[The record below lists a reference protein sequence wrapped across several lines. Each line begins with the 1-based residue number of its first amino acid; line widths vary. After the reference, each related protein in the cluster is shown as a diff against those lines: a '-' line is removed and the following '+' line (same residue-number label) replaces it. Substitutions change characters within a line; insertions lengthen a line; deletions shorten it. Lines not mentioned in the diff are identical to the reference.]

1 MVNQVGKIAWIDL
14 TVENCRSV
22 ADFYQSVMGWH
33 LTPVD
38 VEDYQDFCAVLP
50 GTDTPIAGICH
61 KRGANQSIPSQW
73 MMYVTVDDLEQSMR
87 QCEEQGGE
95 VIIRSRDVGSFG
107 RMTIIQD
114 PAGAHCAIVQS
125 AGD

>member
-1 MVNQVGKIAWIDL
+1 
-14 TVENCRSV
+14 
-22 ADFYQSVMGWH
+22 
-33 LTPVD
+33 
-38 VEDYQDFCAVLP
+38 
-50 GTDTPIAGICH
+50 
-61 KRGANQSIPSQW
+61 

-95 VIIRSRDVGSFG
+95 VIIRSRDMGSFG
-107 RMTIIQD
+107 RMSIIPD